1 MRDYACGGVGG
12 AGTCRRFTFVRCI
25 LPSAFCL
32 LLLGCGSGRPET
44 VPVSG
49 RVTLGG
55 GDWPAAGLIVFT
67 PVEPAEGFPRRAGR
81 AFFDTQGHFTV
92 MTYTRGDG
100 LMPGRYRAA
109 VYCGEPVD
117 DMDAE
122 AKSFVPLQ
130 YQNPARS
137 GLELVVESGGRR
149 MYVEYDIPPAP

>member
-1 MRDYACGGVGG
+1 
-12 AGTCRRFTFVRCI
+12 
-25 LPSAFCL
+25 
-32 LLLGCGSGRPET
+32 
-44 VPVSG
+44 
-49 RVTLGG
+49 
-55 GDWPAAGLIVFT
+55 
-67 PVEPAEGFPRRAGR
+67 
-81 AFFDTQGHFTV
+81 

-137 GLELVVESGGRR
+137 GLELVVEPGGRR
-149 MYVEYDIPPAP
+149 MYVEYDIPPNWKPIPPT